1 MTGYEVVPADVVPTM
16 PMLVRVPGKLVV
28 APVAVTV
35 QVSPCLRLDR
45 SAIPTVLFTSQVLV
59 STTTIWA
66 DDEAL
71 AATMVVVPAPV
82 VVEDV
87 PFTLLLTVR
96 LTWATTP
103 ANGAVIV
110 APARSLWAEVSFAC
124 ADASCAFAAEIWAV
138 VEELDAL
145 SVSRLDCA
153 ESTPACA
160 DVTADASVVVPCVA
174 STCPAATVC
183 PSCTFTADT
192 VPAAGKFRYAWF
204 CGASV
209 PVADTEVRCVVFV
222 AFAVVVVATVAAVAG
237 RVSLQM
243 STPPATT
250 TMIATAATM
259 ATVRFRH
266 RPIPGLLSADEVNP
280 CLLYT
285 SDAAD

>member
-1 MTGYEVVPADVVPTM
+1 VGTVSAVISLTTIVTSAEPPTYSPVGLPVSVTMMGYEVVPDDVVPTI
-16 PMLVRVPGKLVV
+16 PMLVRVPGWLVV

-66 DDEAL
+66 DDEVL

-103 ANGAVIV
+103 AYGAVIV
-110 APARSLWAEVSFAC
+110 APERSLWAEVSFAC

-138 VEELDAL
+138 VEELDPL
-145 SVSRLDCA
+145 SVVRLDCA

-160 DVTADASVVVPCVA
+160 DVTTDASVVVSCVA
-174 STCPAATVC
+174 ST
-183 PSCTFTADT
+183 
-192 VPAAGKFRYAWF
+192 
-204 CGASV
+204 
-209 PVADTEVRCVVFV
+209 
-222 AFAVVVVATVAAVAG
+222 
-237 RVSLQM
+237 
-243 STPPATT
+243 
-250 TMIATAATM
+250 
-259 ATVRFRH
+259 
-266 RPIPGLLSADEVNP
+266 
-280 CLLYT
+280 
-285 SDAAD
+285 